1 MRTFKASVKYNHLK
15 GSAAADRADMTDVG
29 KFLKDNGY
37 INDEHV
43 VGISMW
49 SGENLGTYR
58 DPVQITF
65 LVTELNGYKSITEML
80 QSSGEPIKL
89 KEICLD
95 MNIADFLA
103 LFKRLDITLSYGGL
117 IEGKSYK
124 LS

>member
-29 KFLKDNGY
+29 KFLKDYGY